1 MTRSKKFFTDERIAL
16 IIRWWAVGAVYFFI
30 GWGTNLSQ
38 RGIIDFA
45 FFLGLSIGIFNMLV
59 VNPVI
64 RMVLKTKATKGYM
77 ETSIKDKVIGRMT
90 EIVKSILIVV
100 LMTYIYNIA
109 NTLLIALL
117 GLGEESIPLPG
128 EPITFGIIY
137 ILIWSLINGL
147 VASVKKRI
155 SEHER

>member
-1 MTRSKKFFTDERIAL
+1 MSRLRSFFTDKRIAL

-45 FFLGLSIGIFNMLV
+45 FFLGLSIGVFNMLV

-64 RMVLKTKATKGYM
+64 RMVLKTKETKRYM
-77 ETSIKDKVIGRMT
+77 DFTVKEKVMGRLG
-90 EIVKSILIVV
+90 EILKSIFIVII
-100 LMTYIYNIA
+100 MIYIYNIL
-109 NTLLIALL
+109 NTVIIDLFS
-117 GLGEESIPLPG
+117 LGEESIPLAG

-137 ILIWSLINGL
+137 MLIWSLINGL
-147 VASVKKRI
+147 VNNVKKRI
-155 SEHER
+155 EKEER